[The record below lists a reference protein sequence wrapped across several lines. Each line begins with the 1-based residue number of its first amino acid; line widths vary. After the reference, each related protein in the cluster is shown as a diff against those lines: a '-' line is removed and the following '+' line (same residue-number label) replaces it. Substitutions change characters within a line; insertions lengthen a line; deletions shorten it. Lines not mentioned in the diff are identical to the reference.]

1 VTLLEMIKRREKA
14 KREQLHLTIEI
25 YEKRYQ
31 ARDFSG
37 QLLAE
42 YSSNAAKQTR
52 YDRFGKNSS
61 VPFNSKLSFHRPAFA
76 PIYANQYS
84 ASSSSAVPS
93 GQGSSQWQVSSSA
106 HYANSQYHHHHHHH
120 AGGSSMKRER
130 DADLGASGTATGSR
144 KEKRQYKKRKHKIQ
158 REKQSHHHHY
168 QPAASKWSNQL
179 FGVIRKFHPVLTHF
193 SFADIPVSTPVPTIM
208 NIESMLS
215 SDEDEFGG
223 GNVPIAA
230 ESDDE
235 GVYSFKRSRT
245 CQYHKVERL
254 LHGDFLVSLFS
265 NKKKTCYVL
274 VSSPKA
280 AIGRGKIRPT
290 MVLAMRSIGSR

>member
-1 VTLLEMIKRREKA
+1 LEVKFFSNASVDFSRRDLSRTVTLLEMIKRREKA

-52 YDRFGKNSS
+52 YGRFAKNST
-61 VPFNSKLSFHRPAFA
+61 VPPLNSKLSFHRPAFA

-106 HYANSQYHHHHHHH
+106 HYANSQYHHHHH
-120 AGGSSMKRER
+120 AGSSSMKRER

-168 QPAASKWSNQL
+168 QPAASELTCQSYPWSLEAYQL
-179 FGVIRKFHPVLTHF
+179 F
-193 SFADIPVSTPVPTIM
+193 S
-208 NIESMLS
+208 
-215 SDEDEFGG
+215 
-223 GNVPIAA
+223 
-230 ESDDE
+230 
-235 GVYSFKRSRT
+235 
-245 CQYHKVERL
+245 
-254 LHGDFLVSLFS
+254 
-265 NKKKTCYVL
+265 
-274 VSSPKA
+274 
-280 AIGRGKIRPT
+280 
-290 MVLAMRSIGSR
+290 